1 VGTGLGLAISRK
13 IAAELGGALE
23 VERDGRLGGAVFRL
37 TLPAQ
42 ASAIGAEREPR
53 VALAKTRARTA
64 KAAQEPA
71 SCN

>member
-42 ASAIGAEREPR
+42 PAATRER
-53 VALAKTRARTA
+53 
-64 KAAQEPA
+64 Q
-71 SCN
+71 